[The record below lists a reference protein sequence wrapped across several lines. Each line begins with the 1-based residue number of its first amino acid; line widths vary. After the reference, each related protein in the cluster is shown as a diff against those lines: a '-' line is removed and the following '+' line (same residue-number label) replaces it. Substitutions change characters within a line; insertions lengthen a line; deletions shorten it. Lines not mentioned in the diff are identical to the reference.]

1 MLLAKCTKN
10 FVNLY
15 DFQIK
20 NRWILDITIVIV
32 SFRVKHFLEQTI
44 RSAQEALKG
53 LSGEIIVVDNNSAD
67 DTMPYV
73 KPKFPGVTFI
83 ENKENVGFARANNQ
97 AIMQAKGTYTLILN
111 PDTIITPECL
121 QKPLEWMAQHPH
133 CGAIG
138 LHMIDGNGQFL
149 PESKRAF
156 PTPWVSFCKIFGLS
170 KLFPYSR
177 AFAKYHLR
185 YLDEFQPHAID
196 ILAGAYMFCR
206 TDLLQKIGGFDEDFF
221 MYGEDI
227 DLSYRIVKEGYQNWY
242 LPVNMLHYKGESTT
256 KDSMRYVKVFYEAM
270 LIFYRKHF
278 PRFRAV
284 VYPFIKLGVLVRQGL
299 AVARRLFSRL
309 FGKSSTPIEDRAS
322 WVILSSKPDAV
333 AKAVGIKDY
342 ATKIPE
348 SGAANVLIDDASHSY
363 EQIVGTIAANHSKDR
378 FFHIY
383 ANESGIVIT
392 PKMN

>member
-1 MLLAKCTKN
+1 M
-10 FVNLY
+10 
-15 DFQIK
+15 
-20 NRWILDITIVIV
+20 DITIVIV

-44 RSAQEALKG
+44 RSAQKALKG

-121 QKPLEWMAQHPH
+121 RKCLEWMAQHPL

-227 DLSYRIVKEGYQNWY
+227 DLSYRMVKEGYQNWY
-242 LPVNMLHYKGESTT
+242 LPVNMLHYKGESTK

-309 FGKSSTPIEDRAS
+309 FGKSSTLIEDRAG

-342 ATKIPE
+342 TTKMPE

-363 EQIVGTIAANHSKDR
+363 EQIVGTIAANHTKDR

>member
-1 MLLAKCTKN
+1 M
-10 FVNLY
+10 Y

-242 LPVNMLHYKGESTT
+242 LPVNMLHYKGESTK

>member
-1 MLLAKCTKN
+1 M
-10 FVNLY
+10 
-15 DFQIK
+15 
-20 NRWILDITIVIV
+20 DISIIIV
-32 SFRVKHFLEQTI
+32 SYNVRYFLRQCLESVWYSV
-44 RSAQEALKG
+44 RKSG
-53 LSGEIIVVDNNSAD
+53 LDVEVFVVDNDSSDHSVGYLRAS
-67 DTMPYV
+67 
-73 KPKFPGVTFI
+73 FPPHRFPRLHLIANTQ
-83 ENKENVGFARANNQ
+83 NVGFGRANNQ
-97 AIMQAKGTYTLILN
+97 ALRRAKGRYILFLN
-111 PDTIITPECL
+111 PDTIITEDTLSECFRFAESHDDL
-121 QKPLEWMAQHPH
+121 
-133 CGAIG
+133 GALGVKMLSSHGTFSFESRRG
-138 LHMIDGNGQFL
+138 L
-149 PESKRAF
+149 
-156 PTPWVSFCKIFGLS
+156 PTPWVAFCKMSGLCS
-170 KLFPYSR
+170 LFPKSR
-177 AFAKYHLR
+177 RLGQYYMR
-185 YLDEFQPHAID
+185 YLDENHPAEIE
-196 ILAGAYMFCR
+196 IVSGAFMFCSHKA
-206 TDLLQKIGGFDEDFF
+206 LQTTGGFDEQFF

-227 DLSYRIVKEGYQNWY
+227 DLSYRMVKEGYQNWY
-242 LPVNMLHYKGESTT
+242 LPVNMLHYKGESTK

-309 FGKSSTPIEDRAS
+309 FGKSSTPIEDRAG

-342 ATKIPE
+342 TTKIPE
-348 SGAANVLIDDASHSY
+348 SSAANVLIDDASHSY

>member
-1 MLLAKCTKN
+1 M
-10 FVNLY
+10 
-15 DFQIK
+15 
-20 NRWILDITIVIV
+20 DITIVIV

-73 KPKFPGVTFI
+73 KPKFPSVTFI

-121 QKPLEWMAQHPH
+121 RKCLEWMAQHPH

-227 DLSYRIVKEGYQNWY
+227 DLSYRMVKEGYQNWY
-242 LPVNMLHYKGESTT
+242 LPVNMLHYKGESTK

-299 AVARRLFSRL
+299 AVARRLFSCL
-309 FGKSSTPIEDRAS
+309 FGKSSTPIEYRAG

-342 ATKIPE
+342 ATKIPK

-363 EQIVGTIAANHSKDR
+363 EQIVSTIAANHSKDR

>member
-1 MLLAKCTKN
+1 M
-10 FVNLY
+10 
-15 DFQIK
+15 
-20 NRWILDITIVIV
+20 DISIIIV
-32 SFRVKHFLEQTI
+32 SYNVRYFLRQCLESVWYSV
-44 RSAQEALKG
+44 RKSG
-53 LSGEIIVVDNNSAD
+53 LDVEVFVVDNDSSDHSVGYLRAS
-67 DTMPYV
+67 
-73 KPKFPGVTFI
+73 FPPHRFPRLHLIANTQ
-83 ENKENVGFARANNQ
+83 NVGFGRANNQ
-97 AIMQAKGTYTLILN
+97 ALRRAKGRYILFLN
-111 PDTIITPECL
+111 PDTIITEDTLSECFRFAESHDDL
-121 QKPLEWMAQHPH
+121 
-133 CGAIG
+133 GALGVKMLSSHGTFSFESRRG
-138 LHMIDGNGQFL
+138 L
-149 PESKRAF
+149 
-156 PTPWVSFCKIFGLS
+156 PTPWVAFCKMSGLCS
-170 KLFPYSR
+170 LFPKSR
-177 AFAKYHLR
+177 RLGQYYMR
-185 YLDEFQPHAID
+185 YLDENHPAEIE
-196 ILAGAYMFCR
+196 IVSGAFMFCSHKA
-206 TDLLQKIGGFDEDFF
+206 LQTTGGFDEQFF

-227 DLSYRIVKEGYQNWY
+227 DLSYRMVKEGYQNWY
-242 LPVNMLHYKGESTT
+242 LPVNMLHYKGESTK

-309 FGKSSTPIEDRAS
+309 FGKSSTPIEDRAG

-333 AKAVGIKDY
+333 AKAAGIKDY

>member
-1 MLLAKCTKN
+1 M
-10 FVNLY
+10 Y

-67 DTMPYV
+67 DTMPYI

-227 DLSYRIVKEGYQNWY
+227 DLSYRMVKEGYQNWY
-242 LPVNMLHYKGESTT
+242 LPVNMIHYKGESTK

-299 AVARRLFSRL
+299 AVARRLFSSL
-309 FGKSSTPIEDRAS
+309 FGKSSTPIEYRAG

-342 ATKIPE
+342 ATQMPE

>member
-1 MLLAKCTKN
+1 MKCTKN

-242 LPVNMLHYKGESTT
+242 LPVNMLHYKGESTK

-299 AVARRLFSRL
+299 AVARRLFSHL
-309 FGKSSTPIEDRAS
+309 FGKSSTPIEDRAG

-342 ATKIPE
+342 ATKISE

>member
-1 MLLAKCTKN
+1 M
-10 FVNLY
+10 
-15 DFQIK
+15 
-20 NRWILDITIVIV
+20 DITIVIV

-44 RSAQEALKG
+44 RSVQEALKG

-185 YLDEFQPHAID
+185 YLNEFQPHAID

-227 DLSYRIVKEGYQNWY
+227 DLSYRMVKEGYQNWY
-242 LPVNMLHYKGESTT
+242 LPVNMLHYKGESTK

-322 WVILSSKPDAV
+322 WVILSSKPDEV
-333 AKAVGIKDY
+333 AQTVGIKDY
-342 ATKIPE
+342 ATTIPE

>member
-1 MLLAKCTKN
+1 M
-10 FVNLY
+10 
-15 DFQIK
+15 
-20 NRWILDITIVIV
+20 DITIVIV

-227 DLSYRIVKEGYQNWY
+227 DLSYRIVQAGFDNWY
-242 LPVNMLHYKGESTT
+242 LPVSMIHYKGESTK
-256 KDSMRYVKVFYEAM
+256 KDSMRYVHAFYDAM

-278 PRFRAV
+278 PRFRAI
-284 VYPFIKLGVLVRQGL
+284 VYPFIKAGVLAREGMAL
-299 AVARRLFSRL
+299 AGRKRHARTTMSRTDTAL
-309 FGKSSTPIEDRAS
+309 P
-322 WVILSSKPDAV
+322 WVILSANAAATAHSAGISTYTCDIPATG
-333 AKAVGIKDY
+333 KAR
-342 ATKIPE
+342 
-348 SGAANVLIDDASHSY
+348 VLIDNASHSY
-363 EQIVGTIAANHSKDR
+363 GEIVELIAH
-378 FFHIY
+378 Y
-383 ANESGIVIT
+383 ARPGIEFAIFSAQNGIIIS
-392 PKMN
+392 PKMQIQ

>member
-1 MLLAKCTKN
+1 M
-10 FVNLY
+10 
-15 DFQIK
+15 
-20 NRWILDITIVIV
+20 DITIVIV

-44 RSAQEALKG
+44 RSAQEALNG

-121 QKPLEWMAQHPH
+121 QKPLEWMAQHPL

-185 YLDEFQPHAID
+185 YLNEFQPHAID

-242 LPVNMLHYKGESTT
+242 LPVNMLHYKGESTK

-309 FGKSSTPIEDRAS
+309 FSKSSTPIEDRAG

-363 EQIVGTIAANHSKDR
+363 EQIVGTIAANHAKDR

>member
-1 MLLAKCTKN
+1 M
-10 FVNLY
+10 
-15 DFQIK
+15 
-20 NRWILDITIVIV
+20 
-32 SFRVKHFLEQTI
+32 KHFLEQTI

-121 QKPLEWMAQHPH
+121 QKPLEWMSQHPL

-227 DLSYRIVKEGYQNWY
+227 DLSYRMVKEGYQNWY
-242 LPVNMLHYKGESTT
+242 LPVNMLHYKGESTK

-299 AVARRLFSRL
+299 AVARRLFGRL
-309 FGKSSTPIEDRAS
+309 FGKSSTPIEDRAG

-363 EQIVGTIAANHSKDR
+363 EQIVGTIAANHTKDR

>member
-1 MLLAKCTKN
+1 M
-10 FVNLY
+10 
-15 DFQIK
+15 
-20 NRWILDITIVIV
+20 DITIVIV

-73 KPKFPGVTFI
+73 KPKFPSVTFI

-121 QKPLEWMAQHPH
+121 RKCLEWMAQHPL

-170 KLFPYSR
+170 KPFPYSR

-227 DLSYRIVKEGYQNWY
+227 DLSYRMVKEGYQNWY
-242 LPVNMLHYKGESTT
+242 LPVNMLHYKGESTK

-309 FGKSSTPIEDRAS
+309 FGKSSTPIEDRAG

-342 ATKIPE
+342 ATQIPE

>member
-1 MLLAKCTKN
+1 M
-10 FVNLY
+10 
-15 DFQIK
+15 
-20 NRWILDITIVIV
+20 DITIVIV

-121 QKPLEWMAQHPH
+121 QKPLGWMAQHPH

-227 DLSYRIVKEGYQNWY
+227 DLSYRMVKEGYQNWY
-242 LPVNMLHYKGESTT
+242 LPVNMLHYKGESTK

-270 LIFYRKHF
+270 LIFYRKH
-278 PRFRAV
+278 
-284 VYPFIKLGVLVRQGL
+284 
-299 AVARRLFSRL
+299 RLFSRL
-309 FGKSSTPIEDRAS
+309 FGKSSTPIEDRAG
-322 WVILSSKPDAV
+322 WVILSSEPDAV